1 MNHNEND
8 YSNQDVPMLLKELEA
23 SKMIHKQIAI
33 LNSAADLNAAIEEV
47 LICVGRYMNAERAY
61 IFEESDGLYSNTVEW
76 CAPGVRPEKDTL
88 QNIQKEDITWIS
100 PLSAGNCVIISDI
113 EKIKSSD
120 PFMYDILSRQNIKSV
135 IEAPI
140 TINGVLSGFI
150 GVDNAPEDITRLIAD
165 SLSLLGS
172 FIGIAMYNRSEHEKV
187 LISHAD
193 MKDSRDMQKEIIG
206 SINCGVI
213 AYTLPDHKL
222 LAVND
227 AAKNII
233 GCSDSEDAL
242 NTLVTFLRKKIIPED
257 RKRILSPENTP
268 QAIGDVI
275 QSAYKARVN
284 GKIIFVESTIKL
296 LQFANGQKYILC
308 SLLDVTTQKHL
319 TNSLAMEKKTYR
331 DALVSNSEFN
341 FFFDVTEGIIHQ
353 EFVTA
358 HGINI
363 VRKLNCT
370 VPVSFDELL
379 RKYTDVFKPEFVDE
393 SMRKNFTCKGLLDNF
408 KNGITNSITE
418 YYSPYSD
425 IHIRIICLT
434 YLDDETGHIYAS
446 VIASDITDIR
456 KKERIQKKALQEA
469 NERLASVNSEI
480 NIRINTILSGISGG
494 LKIINA
500 DDDSDLSYAYISE
513 GAAELQGYTVDEFMD
528 NFAQDI
534 TSNIHADDK
543 EIIFAEIKRQIN
555 ENGTY
560 NVKYRVIHKDGSV
573 KWVIEQGKLIVD
585 ETKEK
590 KFYYAIMQD
599 ITELEDRNR
608 QLNTALSI
616 QSKMAESLGSGIL
629 AYTLP
634 EREILILN
642 HEAKKLFS
650 SIGTNTDTETESK
663 ENSLDIMSRIDPAD
677 IPEIRDAVKS
687 LREPGD
693 QVEYIFHS
701 LSPNGRLTFKTT
713 TKLLNLFD
721 GKQLILSSITDITQQ
736 ELMEKRLEEERRQ
749 YRNAL
754 AYSSEA
760 IFTIDLTDGWL
771 YNHVFFAD
779 NTNITK
785 KIGINVPARYE
796 DLMNKWF
803 HKDRII
809 SGCTFL
815 DTLKS
820 REKMI
825 TAYENGKTIFEVEYH
840 VPSSG
845 KYYRVLTLLFK
856 IYSHIH
862 VSFAIY
868 DVTSSR
874 QEKRE
879 YQAIIESLG
888 KIYSELYLFS
898 LKDLE
903 YIAFKQ
909 YDDMALKINKRGTYQ
924 QLSEIYVN
932 SFVENEDKKRLEEF
946 FDIGNINRRLKNKNY
961 CTIEFR
967 RKRFG
972 WCSITV
978 VVSERDENGNAVTAV
993 VAGTV
998 IEEQKQAEL
1007 AQQEA
1012 LKAAYESA
1020 NIANSAKTD
1029 FLANMSHDIRTPMN
1043 AIIGLTA
1050 IAGTHIDD
1058 RERLV
1063 DCLSKITI
1071 SSKHLL
1077 GIINEVLDMS
1087 KIESGKMEL
1096 QDDEFSLPEL
1106 IDNLLTMSKPEVS
1119 AKKHELNVSVISI
1132 EHEHVIGDSQRIQ
1145 QVFMNL
1151 MSNAIKY
1158 TPAGGKINLY
1168 ITEKSTNKPKVG
1180 CYEFIFEDN
1189 GIGMSQE
1196 YLKHIFEPFTRNRD
1210 DARVEKIQGTGLG
1223 MPITRNIIQMM
1234 NGTIN
1239 VESEPDVGTRITVNI
1254 FLKLKSEDEKTSF
1267 EKFIDLPVLVA
1278 DDDENSCIYT
1288 CEILEEIGMRGEWVL
1303 NGQDAVNKTVEHHE
1317 NGSDF
1322 FAVILDWKM
1331 PGMDGIETTREI
1343 RRLVGRDVPII
1354 IISAYDW
1361 SDIELEARAAGA
1373 DAFISKPLFKSRMIH
1388 LFHELTGENENEKCA
1403 SDLEIFSNEDFSG
1416 RRALLVEDNF
1426 LNAEIAGEIL
1436 EMTGLSVEYA
1446 KDGKE
1451 AVDIM
1456 SNAEENYF
1464 NIIFMDIQM
1473 PIMNGYEAARAIR
1486 TLPGNYVK
1494 SVPIIAMTANA
1505 FAEDVAA
1512 AKNAGMNEHIAK
1524 PLDLDQLLK
1533 ALKKW
1538 IK

>member
-1 MNHNEND
+1 MNDSQND
-8 YSNQDVPMLLKELEA
+8 YSNQDVTMLLKELDA
-23 SKMIHKQIAI
+23 SKMIHEQITI
-33 LNSAADLNAAIEEV
+33 LNSAPDLNAAIEKV
-47 LICVGRYMNAERAY
+47 LACIGEYMNAERAY
-61 IFEESDGLYSNTVEW
+61 IFEESGGFYSNTFEW

-88 QNIQKEDITWIS
+88 QNIRLEDITWVS
-100 PLSAGNCVIISDI
+100 PLSAGECVIISDI
-113 EKIKSSD
+113 ENIRSSD
-120 PFMYDILSRQNIKSV
+120 TFMYNILSRQSIKSV

-140 TINGVLSGFI
+140 TINGVLTGFI
-150 GVDNAPEDITRLIAD
+150 GVDNAPEEITRLIAD
-165 SLSLLGS
+165 SLTLLGS
-172 FIGIAMYNRSEHEKV
+172 FIGIAMHNRSEHEKV
-187 LISHAD
+187 LRSHSR

-213 AYTLPDHKL
+213 AYTLPDHEL
-222 LAVND
+222 LAIND
-227 AAKNII
+227 AARNII
-233 GCSDSEDAL
+233 GCGNNED
-242 NTLVTFLRKKIIPED
+242 VMEVFVDYLRKKIVPED
-257 RKRILSPENTP
+257 RDRIIRAKNGP
-268 QAIGDVI
+268 QAVGDMV
-275 QSAYKARVN
+275 QTEYRVN
-284 GKIIFVESTIKL
+284 LNGRIICVESNLKL

-308 SLLDVTTQKHL
+308 SLFDATAQKHL
-319 TNSLAMEKKTYR
+319 TNSLAMEKKSYR

-341 FFFDVTEGIIHQ
+341 FFFDVTEGLIRD

-358 HGINI
+358 HGVNL
-363 VRKLNCT
+363 VRDLNFS

-379 RKYTDVFKPEFVDE
+379 EKYVEIYKPEFADE
-393 SMRKNFTCKGLLDNF
+393 SMRRHFTCKGILENF
-408 KNGITNSITE
+408 ENGIANSVTE
-418 YYSPYSD
+418 YHVDHDDLY
-425 IHIRIICLT
+425 IRINTLT
-434 YLDDETGHIYAS
+434 YRDDETGHIHAS
-446 VIASDITDIR
+446 VVAADISELRR
-456 KKERIQKKALQEA
+456 KEHSQKEALQAA
-469 NERLASVNSEI
+469 NEKLASVNSEI
-480 NIRINTILSGISGG
+480 SIRINTILDGISGG

-500 DDDSDLSYAYISE
+500 DDYSYAYISE
-513 GAAELQGYTVDEFMD
+513 GTAELQGYTMDEFMN
-528 NFAQDI
+528 NFAQSV
-534 TSNIHADDK
+534 TSNIYEDDRISTLN
-543 EIIFAEIKRQIN
+543 EVKRQIS

-560 NVKYRVIHKDGSV
+560 TVKYRVLHKDGST
-573 KWVIEQGKLIVD
+573 KWVIERGKFIVD
-585 ETKEK
+585 GAKGK
-590 KFYYAIMQD
+590 KFYYAMMQD
-599 ITELEDRNR
+599 ITELEDRNCR
-608 QLNTALSI
+608 LKTALSI
-616 QSKMAESLGSGIL
+616 QSKMAESLGSGIF

-634 EREILILN
+634 DREILILN
-642 HEAKKLFS
+642 HEAKKMFTF
-650 SIGTNTDTETESK
+650 IGSDVSTISK
-663 ENSLDIMSRIDPAD
+663 ARENNFNIMSGIDPAD
-677 IPEIRDAVKS
+677 IPEIRDAVKN

-693 QVEYIFHS
+693 QAEYIFH
-701 LSPNGRLTFKTT
+701 LLTADGRLTFKTN
-713 TKLLNLFD
+713 TKLLDLSD
-721 GKQLILSSITDITQQ
+721 EKRMILSSITDITQQ

-749 YRNAL
+749 YRNAI
-754 AYSSEA
+754 AYGSEA

-771 YNHVFFAD
+771 YNHVLFSD

-785 KIGINVPARYE
+785 KIGVTIPARYE
-796 DLMNKWF
+796 DLMDKWF
-803 HKDRII
+803 SEERVV

-815 DTLKS
+815 DTVRS

-825 TAYENGKTIFEVEYH
+825 ESYENGKTIFEIEYYI
-840 VPSSG
+840 PESG

-874 QEKRE
+874 QQKRE

-888 KIYSELYLFS
+888 KVYSGLYLFS
-898 LKDLE
+898 LRELTYISVKQNDDL
-903 YIAFKQ
+903 A
-909 YDDMALKINKRGTYQ
+909 
-924 QLSEIYVN
+924 SELPDKGNYEELRETLLN
-932 SFVENEDKKRLEEF
+932 SFVESGEKERLRDFLDISSISKRLKTKDF
-946 FDIGNINRRLKNKNY
+946 Y
-961 CTIEFR
+961 SIEFR
-967 RKRFG
+967 RKNLG
-972 WCSITV
+972 WFSITV
-978 VVSERDENGNAVTAV
+978 VASERDENGDVVTAIF
-993 VAGTV
+993 AGTV
-998 IEEQKQAEL
+998 IDEQKQAEL

-1012 LKAAYESA
+1012 LRAACESA

-1119 AKKHELNVSVISI
+1119 ARNHELNVSIISI

-1158 TPAGGKINLY
+1158 TPEGGKINLY

-1189 GIGMSQE
+1189 GIGMSPE
-1196 YLKHIFEPFTRNRD
+1196 YLEHIFEPFTRNIND
-1210 DARVEKIQGTGLG
+1210 NRVEKIQGTGLG
-1223 MPITRNIIQMM
+1223 MPITKNIIQMM
-1234 NGTIN
+1234 NGTID
-1239 VESEPDVGTRITVNI
+1239 VESKLDVGTKITVNI
-1254 FLKLKSEDEKTSF
+1254 FLKLRASDENISC

-1288 CEILEEIGMRGEWVL
+1288 CEILGEIGMKGEWVL
-1303 NGQDAVNKTVEHHE
+1303 TGREAVDKTVEHHE

-1343 RRLVGRDVPII
+1343 RRRVGRDVPII

-1388 LFHELTGENENEKCA
+1388 LFHELAGDGETEKNV
-1403 SDLEIFSNEDFSG
+1403 SDLDVFANEDFSG

-1456 SNAEENYF
+1456 SNAEDNYF
-1464 NIIFMDIQM
+1464 SVIFMDIQM
-1473 PIMNGYEAARAIR
+1473 PVMNGYEAARAIR
-1486 TLPGNYVK
+1486 TLPGHYAK

-1524 PLDLDQLLK
+1524 PLDLDQLLN